1 MLTIRNNV
9 PYNIPIAGTHISNN
23 EEGIVIQ
30 DIESKYNGF
39 AVEEDTL
46 IQRIGVCNDCIEVI
60 LKYVSDKVDPIH
72 ILTAEDIIT
81 AIHQIGQDLDTE
93 LLHVRL
99 EKSLL
104 ERKFNSHQT

>member
-9 PYNIPIAGTHISNN
+9 PYNIPMTGTHISNN
-23 EEGIVIQ
+23 MGAIVIQ
-30 DIESKYNGF
+30 DIVIKYDGF
-39 AVEEDTL
+39 AAEEDML
-46 IQRIGVCNDCIEVI
+46 IQRIGVCNECIEVI

-72 ILTAEDIIT
+72 ILTAEDIVT
-81 AIHQIGQDLDTE
+81 AIHRIGQDLDTE

-104 ERKFNSHQT
+104 ERKFNSQQT